1 MELIAKIRQVIVS
14 FDSMIQSAVS
24 IRRYWNGS
32 EHIGTKLVGKTG
44 FEYRFDVA
52 SQVMA
57 AGAQDVHVQVIVPL
71 SGPGKGQIGIRVGRL
86 LVYVSNREALSS
98 SWMPGERQ
106 QRWLT
111 RRSVLICRC
120 PEWANRSQPSRA
132 GEAPAASRGPSAW
145 PFLPPQLAKAEGT

>member
-86 LVYVSNREALSS
+86 LVYVANREALASFLEA
-98 SWMPGERQ
+98 WGQ
-106 QRWLT
+106 AVALADKAFG
-111 RRSVLICRC
+111 
-120 PEWANRSQPSRA
+120 PE
-132 GEAPAASRGPSAW
+132 
-145 PFLPPQLAKAEGT
+145 LPPPLIGESQGQNG